1 MKYVVDDGMFYAEFN
16 TYREAEIFVGVYGLH
31 GEDIYEME
39 ANENE

>member
-1 MKYVVDDGMFYAEFN
+1 MKYFIECNGFYAEFE

-39 ANENE
+39 ANEND